1 MTIDDYLSELDSEL
15 KAGLCQA
22 LDQYSSRVPLEEP
35 DERSWSLVT
44 WELERYK
51 QALFETGRRYRSTRR
66 WLRWLTAAAVTEA
79 ALLLLLLFWLWS
91 SS

>member
-1 MTIDDYLSELDSEL
+1 MTIDDYLAELDSEL

-22 LDQYSSRVPLEEP
+22 LDQHNSRLPWEEP

-51 QALFETGRRYRSTRR
+51 QALFETGQRYRLTRR
-66 WLRWLTAAAVTEA
+66 WLRWLAAAAVTEA
-79 ALLLLLLFWLWS
+79 AILLLLAWLWNS
-91 SS
+91 